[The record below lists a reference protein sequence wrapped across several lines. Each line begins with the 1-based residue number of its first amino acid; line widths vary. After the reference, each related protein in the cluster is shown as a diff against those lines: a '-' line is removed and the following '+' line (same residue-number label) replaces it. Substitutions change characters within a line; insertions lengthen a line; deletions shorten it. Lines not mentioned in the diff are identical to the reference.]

1 MNTCVVSFRIKRI
14 TRVCSEPSAC
24 PLHVPPPPVPS
35 ACPLHLS
42 PCSSLQA
49 SHRAVISPETTDGF
63 GKAGDLSPPGRA
75 RGGQRCPRGFL
86 SWGRC
91 AESGSELG
99 CVFPGSL
106 RSPVWGHRRARDTQ
120 GLPWSGR
127 PAGLSCVA
135 CDVPA
140 ETRSERTGASLSS
153 APQVSAPARA
163 LHGAPAWPPACE
175 RDTLRRRRHQGGV
188 GS

>member
-24 PLHVPPPPVPS
+24 PLHVPPPRAPS
-35 ACPLHLS
+35 ACPLAPPCRLATVLS
-42 PCSSLQA
+42 FRLKQLMVLGKRVTSHHPAVRGEASGAPAGSCHGDAAPSLGQSWA
-49 SHRAVISPETTDGF
+49 AFS
-63 GKAGDLSPPGRA
+63 
-75 RGGQRCPRGFL
+75 RGVCG
-86 SWGRC
+86 
-91 AESGSELG
+91 
-99 CVFPGSL
+99 
-106 RSPVWGHRRARDTQ
+106 PVWGHRRARDTQ

-153 APQVSAPARA
+153 APQVTAPARA